1 MAKGQN
7 GHEKAVGE
15 MQEKAGSVGADD
27 GYLWVVS
34 TKDRLLGGGERETIS
49 EKTDDKMIRVGIF
62 KTQTTKVSISKGLTI
77 NLGNFESARV
87 TVGLDIPCYVEETK
101 EMEEVVNKMIEDRL
115 QAEVLE
121 IRGKDIRPGYEQK
134 RQG

>member
-1 MAKGQN
+1 MAKPN
-7 GHEKAVGE
+7 GHEKKIAE
-15 MQEKAGSVGADD
+15 MQEKGASVGADD

-34 TKDRLLGGGERETIS
+34 TKDRLMGGGDRETLS
-49 EKTDDKMIRVGIF
+49 EKVEDKRIKVGVF
-62 KTQTTKVSISKGLTI
+62 QTATAKVSVSKGLTI

-87 TVGLDIPCYVEETK
+87 TVGLDLPCYVEETK
-101 EMEEVVNKMIEDRL
+101 EIEEVVNKMVEDRI

-121 IRGKDIRPGYEQK
+121 IRGKDIRPGYEEK

>member
-1 MAKGQN
+1 MAKAN
-7 GHEKAVGE
+7 GHDKKVAEL
-15 MQEKAGSVGADD
+15 QEKGAGVGADD
-27 GYLWVVS
+27 GYMWVVS
-34 TKDRLLGGGERETIS
+34 TKERLMGQGQKETVS

-62 KTQTTKVSISKGLTI
+62 QTATTKVSISKGLTI

-87 TVGLDIPCYVEETK
+87 TVGLDIPCYVEEAK
-101 EMEEVVNKMIEDRL
+101 EIEEVVNKMVEDRI

-121 IRGKDIRPGYEQK
+121 IRGKDIRPGYEEK